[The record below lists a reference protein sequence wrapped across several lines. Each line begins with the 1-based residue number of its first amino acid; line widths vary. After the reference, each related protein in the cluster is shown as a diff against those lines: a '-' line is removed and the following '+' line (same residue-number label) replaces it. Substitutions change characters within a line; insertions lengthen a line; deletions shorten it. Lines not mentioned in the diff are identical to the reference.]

1 MMWKTATFSGWGRL
15 PYGASEAA
23 RPERMAQ
30 LRAAMTGRGAG
41 TVIARGLGRSYG
53 DCAVNEGGRLVLTER
68 LDRLVSFDAESGD
81 VVVEAGISL
90 RSLLDIFLPRGFI
103 VPVCPGTAFVT
114 VGGAIA
120 NDVHG
125 KNHEKDGAFG
135 QHVRWFELMLPSGDV
150 VRVSRDSDPALFDAT
165 VGGIGL
171 TGVIVTACLRLT
183 RVPSNALIVR
193 ERPVPDLDALLAKL
207 HEEASATYS
216 VAWFDALAGGGN
228 LGRGIVETATVS
240 PTSIQVKTR
249 KAKTLPITPPSLML
263 NPLSVRAFNALYRA
277 RMPTH
282 GRESLRGYDQFMF
295 PLDSLQ
301 GWNRMYGKPGFRQFQ
316 SIVPAATLVP
326 LLERIGTSRAGSFLA
341 VLKAMGPAGP
351 GMLSFPMTGYVVAL
365 DFPNKPGVVEL
376 LGDLERITLEHGG
389 RVYLAKDSCLSPQG
403 FAAMYSRLP
412 EFLDVLE
419 RVDPKRR
426 LGSTMSRRLAIRG
439 GTP

>member
-1 MMWKTATFSGWGRL
+1 MMWKTAAFTGWGRL
-15 PYGASEAA
+15 RYADSQAT
-23 RPERMAQ
+23 RPERLAQ
-30 LRAAMTGRGAG
+30 LRAAMTESGGG
-41 TVIARGLGRSYG
+41 SLIARGLGRSYG
-53 DCAVNEGGRLVLTER
+53 DCAVNEGGRLVMTER
-68 LDRLVSFDAESGD
+68 LDRLIAFDAESGD

-90 RSLLDIFLPRGFI
+90 RSLLDVFLPRGFI

-135 QHVRWFELMLPSGDV
+135 AHVQWFELMLPSGEV
-150 VRVSRDSDPALFDAT
+150 VRVSRDTDAALFDAT

-171 TGVIVTACLRLT
+171 TGIIVTACLRLT

-216 VAWFDALAGGGN
+216 VAWFDALASAGS

-240 PTSIQVKTR
+240 PTKIQVKKR
-249 KAKTLPITPPSLML
+249 KPKTLPITPPSLAL
-263 NPLSVRAFNALYRA
+263 NPLSVRVFNALYSA
-277 RMPTH
+277 RVPKN
-282 GRESLRGYDQFMF
+282 GRESLRDYDKFLF
-295 PLDSLQ
+295 PLDSLL

-316 SIVPAATLVP
+316 SIVPAPALVP
-326 LLERIGTSRAGSFLA
+326 LLERIGKSRAGSFLA
-341 VLKAMGPAGP
+341 VLKAMGPAGT
-351 GMLSFPMTGYVVAL
+351 GMLSFPMPGYVVAL
-365 DFPNKPGVVEL
+365 DFPNKTGVIEL
-376 LGDLERITLEHGG
+376 LGDLERITLDHGG

-403 FAAMYSRLP
+403 FAAMYPRLP
-412 EFLDVLE
+412 EFVDVLD

-426 LGSTMSRRLAIRG
+426 LGSSMSRRLAIRG

>member
-1 MMWKTATFSGWGRL
+1 MWKTATFSGWGRL
-15 PYGASEAA
+15 PYGACEAA
-23 RPERMAQ
+23 RPERLAQ
-30 LRAAMTGRGAG
+30 LRAAMTGGG
-41 TVIARGLGRSYG
+41 TGGVIARGLGRSYG

-68 LDRLVSFDAESGD
+68 LDRLVSFDAATGE

-90 RSLLDIFLPRGFI
+90 RGLIDIFLPRGFM
-103 VPVCPGTAFVT
+103 VPVCPGSAFVT

-135 QHVRWFELMLPSGDV
+135 QHVQWFELMLPSGEV
-150 VRVSRDSDPALFDAT
+150 VRVSRDSDQALFDAT

-171 TGVIVTACLRLT
+171 TGIIVTACLKLT

-193 ERPVPDLDALLAKL
+193 ERPVQDLDGLLAKL

-216 VAWFDALAGGGN
+216 VAWFDALAGGGSM
-228 LGRGIVETATVS
+228 GRGIVETATVS

-249 KAKTLPITPPSLML
+249 KARTLPITPPSLVL

-277 RMPTH
+277 RMPSN

-316 SIVPAATLVP
+316 SIVPAAALVP

-341 VLKAMGPAGP
+341 VLKAMGPAGT
-351 GMLSFPMTGYVVAL
+351 GMLSFPTSGYVVAL
-365 DFPNKPGVVEL
+365 DFPNRPGIVEL

-403 FAAMYSRLP
+403 FAAMYPRLSA
-412 EFLDVLE
+412 FRDVLE
-419 RVDPKRR
+419 RVDPMRR
-426 LGSTMSRRLAIRG
+426 LGSTMSRRLGIRG
-439 GTP
+439 GAP

>member
-15 PYGASEAA
+15 PYGACEAA
-23 RPERMAQ
+23 RPERVAQ
-30 LRAAMTGRGAG
+30 LRAVVTGSGAG
-41 TVIARGLGRSYG
+41 TLIARGLGRSYG

-68 LDRLVSFDAESGD
+68 LDRLVSFDAATGD

-135 QHVRWFELMLPSGDV
+135 AHVQWFELMLPSGEI
-150 VRVSRDSDPALFDAT
+150 VRVSRDTDAALFDAT
-165 VGGIGL
+165 VGGVGL
-171 TGVIVTACLRLT
+171 TGIIVTACLRLT

-193 ERPVPDLDALLAKL
+193 ERPVRDLESLLAKL

-216 VAWFDALAGGGN
+216 VAWFDALAGGGS

-249 KAKTLPITPPSLML
+249 KPKSLPITPPSLVL

-277 RMPTH
+277 RLPAN
-282 GRESLRGYDQFMF
+282 GCESLRDYDKFLF
-295 PLDSLQ
+295 PLDQLQ

-316 SIVPAATLVP
+316 SIVPAPALVP

-341 VLKAMGPAGP
+341 VLKAMGPAGS
-351 GMLSFPMTGYVVAL
+351 GMLSFPMAGYVVAL
-365 DFPNKPGVVEL
+365 DFPNKPGIVEL
-376 LGDLERITLEHGG
+376 MGDLERITLEHGG

-403 FAAMYSRLP
+403 FAAMYPRLP
-412 EFLDVLE
+412 EFQDVLE

-426 LGSTMSRRLAIRG
+426 LGSSMSRRLGIRG